1 MNEGIEVFSRGIKKS
16 EGGLKNSWVF
26 YATRLVRYG
35 IIKIKVDKFKA
46 IWIAAYGRNT
56 GSWDASPETS
66 LSYKMQQFTDQGT
79 VPGYSG
85 NVDLNMVNN
94 QSNYNELFKNQK

>member
-1 MNEGIEVFSRGIKKS
+1 MLFWFLRDNQ
-16 EGGLKNSWVF
+16 
-26 YATRLVRYG
+26 
-35 IIKIKVDKFKA
+35 IKVDKFKA

-56 GSWDASPETS
+56 GYWDASPETT

-79 VPGYSG
+79 LPGYSG

-94 QSNYNELFKNQK
+94 QTNYNELFKNQK